1 MEGFQNF
8 IGVNLLDAVFVLLNT
23 LLIFFCAKKFLFVP
37 VKKMIDDRQKEID
50 DMYAAADTA
59 KADAQTMRDDYE
71 KKLNDAKQTSE
82 EIVRDAVLRGQ
93 NRQEEIIRA
102 ANAEA
107 DAIRDKAVRDIALEK
122 KKALNDAK
130 DEISVVAVA
139 IAEKVVSRKLDT
151 ADQEQLIAEFIDNL
165 GE

>member
-59 KADAQTMRDDYE
+59 KTDAQTMRDDYE

>member
-1 MEGFQNF
+1 MEGFQDF

-37 VKKMIDDRQKEID
+37 VKNMIDSRQKEID

-59 KADAQTMRDDYE
+59 RSDAEAMRSDYE
-71 KKLNDAKQTSE
+71 QKLSQAQLTSE
-82 EIVRDAVLRGQ
+82 TIVKEAVIRGQ
-93 NRQEEIIRA
+93 NRQEEIIRS

-107 DAIRDKAVRDIALEK
+107 DAIREKAQRDITLEK
-122 KKALNDAK
+122 KKAINDAK

-139 IAEKVVSRKLDT
+139 IAEKVVARKLDT
-151 ADQEQLIAEFIDNL
+151 DDQHALISEFIDRL

>member
-59 KADAQTMRDDYE
+59 KTDAQTMRDDYE
-71 KKLNDAKQTSE
+71 KKLNDAKLTSE